1 MKIILYRSLA
11 EREIVDKR
19 SYIYKV
25 YEVDGFFRDI
35 VDVISPVVRIELT
48 YGKTS
53 SLPKFN
59 YAYISVLNK
68 YYFIDNIVI
77 VRTNEKDTNNI
88 TIMYELY
95 LSEDALTTFQSN
107 IYSLNV
113 VVNRQEY
120 EYNEYIKDT
129 LLPCSVI
136 PTIEEYEL
144 VAPQNKGT
152 NRYNYILT
160 VAAGFFD
167 TQEQYKPT
175 DQNPNAVYSDSYLFT
190 QEQIMTFGKKLM
202 GGNIN
207 LADIFSMLFNDPSQG
222 IINLTLLPFN
232 IDKGDGVKLT
242 KVTSIT
248 IGKGIVSDVPCQAI
262 YDTKYID
269 KKIGDFT
276 IEPKYN
282 NFLDYS
288 PYTTIEIYLPFYG
301 FLDMDTNL
309 IIGKT
314 CEIHYVI
321 DIISGSTKI
330 KIIDNIT
337 KHIYYTVNCQV
348 GIQISMTSSNI
359 AEKIRNIATT
369 AISIGA
375 GVVGL
380 GTANSLSA
388 LNAPRMYTPK
398 TGRVTKAY
406 AKYSVSEG
414 LKSTQRNANFVSETT
429 SDIVSSMQNHI
440 KSGAASNEITEWA
453 DFDIG
458 STTVYNFKIYW
469 RVRRITPITI
479 DNYNRLIGKPSAVSG
494 TVMNFLG
501 YTEISACHFENLYDC
516 LTDEI
521 NIIEDNFRNGI
532 IINNTHKVS
541 ISVVDFLSG
550 NNILYDYFSI
560 RNTDNKILF
569 LSQNSSSQDVYVDSN
584 TDTEYWVSIKL
595 KDNSISK
602 IVQTVETNSTAIE
615 IEYRKPT
622 SPFTGW
628 LYFWLKIRTTTN
640 GNFNDLSL
648 KVRV

>member
-1 MKIILYRSLA
+1 MKIALYRSLA

-25 YEVDGFFRDI
+25 YEVDGFFRDS
-35 VDVISPVVRIELT
+35 VDIISPVVRIELT

-59 YAYISVLNK
+59 YAYIEVLKK
-68 YYFIDNIVI
+68 YYFIDNTVI

-95 LSEDALTTFQSN
+95 LSEDVLTTFKSN
-107 IYSLNV
+107 IYLLNV

-120 EYNEYIKDT
+120 EYNEYLKDN

-136 PTIEEYEL
+136 PTIDEYEMIL
-144 VAPQNKGT
+144 PQNKGT
-152 NRYNYILT
+152 NQYNYILT
-160 VAAGFFD
+160 VAAGFFETSD
-167 TQEQYKPT
+167 QYKPT

-190 QEQIMTFGKKLM
+190 QDQIMTFGRKLM

-222 IINLTLLPFN
+222 VINLILLPFN
-232 IDKGDGVKLT
+232 IDRGDANLVA
-242 KVTSIT
+242 VTTIN
-248 IGKGIVSDVPCQAI
+248 IGKGLISEVPCRAI
-262 YDTKYID
+262 YNTKYID
-269 KKIGDFT
+269 KVIGSFT
-276 IEPKYN
+276 IQSKYN

-288 PYTTIEIYLPFYG
+288 PYTTVEMYLPFYG
-301 FLDMDTNL
+301 FIDLDTNL
-309 IIGKT
+309 IIDRT
-314 CEIHYVI
+314 CDIHYVI
-321 DIISGSTKI
+321 DIVSGNTKI
-330 KIIDNIT
+330 KIIDSIT
-337 KHIYYTVNCQV
+337 KRIYYTVNCQV
-348 GIQISMTSSNI
+348 GVQISMTSSNI

-388 LNAPRMYTPK
+388 LNAPRMYTPR

-406 AKYSVSEG
+406 AKYSASEG

-458 STTVYNFKIYW
+458 STAIYNFKIYW

-494 TVMNFLG
+494 VVKNFLG

-521 NIIEDNFRNGI
+521 NIIEDSFRNGI

-541 ISVVDFLSG
+541 IFVVETIGGD
-550 NNILYDYFSI
+550 NVPYEYYYI
-560 RNTDNKILF
+560 RNYDNRILF
-569 LSQNSSSQDVYVDSN
+569 LNMNNIEQDVYVDSN
-584 TDTEYWVSIKL
+584 TNIEYWISIKL
-595 KDNSISK
+595 KDTSRETL
-602 IVQTVETNSTAIE
+602 VQKVETYSTDIE
-615 IEYRKPT
+615 IEYRVPT
-622 SPFTGW
+622 SSSKGW
-628 LYFWLKIRTTTN
+628 LHFWLKVKTPTN
-640 GNFNDLSL
+640 GNFNDLPL
-648 KVRV
+648 KVKV